1 MIPSLEWTGQSLYD
15 LADARVA
22 ACGNDNG
29 NDNGAG
35 EQTPKLRNLFDRNVS
50 DARLVD
56 AFATL
61 RVPRH
66 LFKFLYRVL
75 VTHCQAHIGSQPS
88 WKVDAGT
95 FEAQLALYRR
105 DQEATEQGLIP
116 R

>member
-15 LADARVA
+15 LANARMA
-22 ACGNDNG
+22 ACSD
-29 NDNGAG
+29 D
-35 EQTPKLRNLFDRNVS
+35 EHSPQLSDLFDENVS
-50 DARLVD
+50 DTRLVD

-66 LFKFLYRVL
+66 LFKFLYRLL
-75 VTHCQAHIGSQPS
+75 VTHCQAHLGSQPS

-105 DQEATEQGLIP
+105 DQQATEQGLIP
-116 R
+116 Q